1 MGGLGNHCSIHLSY
15 EATAVGNVSGFRD
28 SDNCIATSLANA
40 WHWQYATAMANEA
53 KFDPGLSRIMVICLT
68 LGFTVL
74 FASME
79 ALRVTQSG
87 FAFSVTWRTALALV
101 IGAMIVGPCF
111 YTLVYPGSKITR
123 KIAIFII
130 VAIGV
135 TGFFYP
141 LRFVPREKMGS
152 IFGGLALAICALS
165 MVAGFVYMLHRFL
178 SNDEQEGNK

>member
-1 MGGLGNHCSIHLSY
+1 
-15 EATAVGNVSGFRD
+15 
-28 SDNCIATSLANA
+28 
-40 WHWQYATAMANEA
+40 MANDA

-74 FASME
+74 IASME

-87 FAFSVTWRTALALV
+87 FAFSVTWRTALALGL
-101 IGAMIVGPCF
+101 GAMIIGPCF
-111 YTLVYPGSKITR
+111 YILVYSKPNIAR
-123 KIAIFII
+123 KVATFII

-165 MVAGFVYMLHRFL
+165 MVAAFVYFLHRFL
-178 SNDEQEGNK
+178 STKENDPDQ